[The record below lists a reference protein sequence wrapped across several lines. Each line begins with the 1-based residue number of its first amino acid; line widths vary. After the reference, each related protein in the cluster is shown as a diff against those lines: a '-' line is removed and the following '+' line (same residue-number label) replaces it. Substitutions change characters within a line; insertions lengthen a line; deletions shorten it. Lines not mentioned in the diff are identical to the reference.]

1 MRQRL
6 EADYVWNQMTLEM
19 SSGDSF
25 FLLIPV
31 SGAQGPLALQTYG
44 SHVFLSASISSPCW
58 Y

>member
-6 EADYVWNQMTLEM
+6 EADYVWNQMSLEM

-31 SGAQGPLALQTYG
+31 SDAQGPPIYG
-44 SHVFLSASISSPCW
+44 PHVFLSTSILSPFW